1 MAFLIGWMHFLAG
14 GFWEGIIWMSN
25 PLYFLGVFLLF
36 KQSKKA
42 FHVFLTAFI
51 LAVIFVF
58 FKDITMTKSGRMA
71 KIISLQSGY
80 YLWLLSIFVAACYS
94 FYQNFSLSKLFKR

>member
-1 MAFLIGWMHFLAG
+1 MDAFFGW
-14 GFWEGIIWMSN
+14 WI
-25 PLYFLGVFLLF
+25 LGRDNLDFKSSLFSWYFLLF

-42 FHVFLTAFI
+42 FHIFLTAFI

-58 FKDITMTKSGRMA
+58 FKDITMAKSGRMA